1 MRTTQIINHGKDTTL
16 EAQEIPL
23 MAEGSG
29 IKAIYGQVMAMFLKQ
44 GIMIERMYLQIQGDN
59 LTLAIHGSSGNILY
73 MELPN
78 HLVGLKVNFPVKGDF
93 LLEGRDNAEQYA
105 TYFGSAYSGTRSS
118 SNGILGLV
126 SQRTRGG
133 RYGNMTFT
141 GTDVQNALTG
151 NLYASIGISS
161 LTLPVI
167 WVANKGSL
175 LQIKGLVTESN
186 PTNNNRNRSS
196 RTMTDRINSR
206 TEPLDIPN
214 MFHIEQSG
222 SGYGIGTIPAINLVC
237 SHNRSLV
244 KDALPRNLDLGNLA
258 FLYELP
264 KGTIS
269 SIVGKG
275 NKKKP
280 FGELL
285 VCYDLAGDKNNV
297 VCRVVNST
305 VSDGTKTDTTV
316 ETKNLGE
323 LGELIYANTGSRGVS
338 TVSYSTW
345 FDIVQTARSGT
356 LSYAA
361 FSSTMEE
368 EVKELVGVS
377 NNGHIVYGLKNQH
390 MTVFTTITTLGKTMQ
405 FKDELLELIPETT
418 KKRSRKVAP
427 TYDDKLVQ
435 ALAERKDKPRLLK
448 RLNTLVSKLNS
459 SDNYKKWKA
468 VSDTE
473 CEKLKQPK
481 EYELEA
487 VFLLYLK
494 SAETVVTV
502 EDVAEFNK
510 LK

>member
-1 MRTTQIINHGKDTTL
+1 
-16 EAQEIPL
+16 
-23 MAEGSG
+23 
-29 IKAIYGQVMAMFLKQ
+29 
-44 GIMIERMYLQIQGDN
+44 
-59 LTLAIHGSSGNILY
+59 
-73 MELPN
+73 
-78 HLVGLKVNFPVKGDF
+78 
-93 LLEGRDNAEQYA
+93 
-105 TYFGSAYSGTRSS
+105 
-118 SNGILGLV
+118 
-126 SQRTRGG
+126 
-133 RYGNMTFT
+133 
-141 GTDVQNALTG
+141 
-151 NLYASIGISS
+151 
-161 LTLPVI
+161 
-167 WVANKGSL
+167 
-175 LQIKGLVTESN
+175 
-186 PTNNNRNRSS
+186 
-196 RTMTDRINSR
+196 
-206 TEPLDIPN
+206 

-222 SGYGIGTIPAINLVC
+222 GGYGIGTIPAINLVC